1 MKLRLSI
8 LTNKHISGDFWCAL
22 LKNTSIMSFRRWG
35 SVLERRHC
43 LAWASIASALMDER
57 DFLLL
62 QDQYDSS
69 SDGSDYESNGSRSSS
84 SSSEISMMDLDDN
97 IDEAMQRAIRI
108 FWDLDG
114 GMEDSTIRWRRRH
127 EGLLIC
133 DISDDD
139 AIAHFRF
146 RKTHLQELADMLW
159 PRLRQFLPGAESPN
173 LVVFDNGNYSA
184 PYETMLLVVLFRFSR
199 PRRIRK
205 EMEAYFGYRRS
216 KISASIKAM
225 VHALHALSLQYLD
238 NSSIFQHRMAYY
250 AERIFAKCG
259 VVRCVWGFIDG
270 TLRKT
275 CRPSF
280 FQKLLYSGH
289 KRAHGIKFQS
299 VVTPDGFF
307 ASMYGPITG
316 NRHDSYMLA
325 KSGLMPKLREFMPPP
340 PALRMDVNEDDEL
353 RHRGIY
359 SLYGDPAY
367 PQSLLLFG
375 GLRNPRPGSREARW
389 NTEMS
394 KVREVVEWAFANLI
408 KNWAFLDFR
417 PSMMVFKSPVAK
429 YYIIAAFLMNCRSCF
444 YGNQTMQYFDCEPMN
459 LEQYLSLVPVHALEN
474 R

>member
-1 MKLRLSI
+1 
-8 LTNKHISGDFWCAL
+8 
-22 LKNTSIMSFRRWG
+22 
-35 SVLERRHC
+35 
-43 LAWASIASALMDER
+43 MDER
-57 DFLLL
+57 DFLFY
-62 QDQYDSS
+62 QNEESSDSS
-69 SDGSDYESNGSRSSS
+69 TSDGSNYEGSRSSS
-84 SSSEISMMDLDDN
+84 SSSEFDMMDIDN
-97 IDEAMQRAIRI
+97 TTDEAMQMVVSLL
-108 FWDLDG
+108 WDLEG
-114 GMEDSTIRWRRRH
+114 GLEDSTIRWRQRH

-133 DISDDD
+133 EISEDD

-146 RKTHLQELADMLW
+146 RKPHLQELSDMLW
-159 PRLRQFLPGAESPN
+159 PRLHEFLPGAGSPN
-173 LVVFDNGNYSA
+173 LVVFENGNYSA
-184 PYETMLLVVLFRFSR
+184 PYETMLLMVLFRFSR
-199 PRRIRK
+199 PRRIYK
-205 EMEAYFGYRRS
+205 DMEAYFGYRRS

-238 NSSIFQHRMAYY
+238 NPSIFQHRMAYY

-259 VVRCVWGFIDG
+259 VVRTVWGFIDG

-299 VVTPDGFF
+299 VVAPDGFF
-307 ASMYGPITG
+307 TCMFGPITG

-325 KSGLMPKLREFMPPP
+325 MSGLIRKLQEIMPPP
-340 PALRMDVNEDDEL
+340 PPAEVNDHYIIQNDA
-353 RHRGIY
+353 GIY

-367 PQSLLLFG
+367 PQSFLLFG
-375 GLRNPRPGSREARW
+375 GYRNPRPGSQEARW

-408 KNWAFLDFR
+408 KSWAFLDFR
-417 PSMMVFKSPVAK
+417 ASMMVFKSPIAK

-444 YGNQTMQYFDCEPMN
+444 YGNQTMQYFDCEPMT
-459 LEQYLSLVPVHALEN
+459 LEQYLSLVPAQPLEH

>member
-1 MKLRLSI
+1 
-8 LTNKHISGDFWCAL
+8 
-22 LKNTSIMSFRRWG
+22 
-35 SVLERRHC
+35 
-43 LAWASIASALMDER
+43 MDER
-57 DFLLL
+57 DFLFLHH
-62 QDQYDSS
+62 QDSSDDSS
-69 SDGSDYESNGSRSSS
+69 SDGSNYECGSSSSSS
-84 SSSEISMMDLDDN
+84 SSSENDMMDIDDT
-97 IDEAMQRAIRI
+97 IDDAIQMAVSLL
-108 FWDLDG
+108 WDLEG
-114 GMEDSTIRWRRRH
+114 GLEDSTIRWRQRH
-127 EGLLIC
+127 EGLLIRE
-133 DISDDD
+133 ISEDD
-139 AIAHFRF
+139 AIADFRF
-146 RKTHLQELADMLW
+146 RKSHLQELADKLW
-159 PRLRQFLPGAESPN
+159 PRLRQFLPGAGSPN
-173 LVVFDNGNYSA
+173 LVVYENGNYSA
-184 PYETMLLVVLFRFSR
+184 PYETMLLMVLFRFSR
-199 PRRIRK
+199 PRRIYK
-205 EMEAYFGYRRS
+205 DMEAYFGYRRS

-225 VHALHALSLQYLD
+225 VHALHALSLRYLD
-238 NSSIFQHRMAYY
+238 NPAIFQHRMAHY

-259 VVRCVWGFIDG
+259 VVQSVWGFIDG

-299 VVTPDGFF
+299 VVAPDGFF
-307 ASMYGPITG
+307 TCMFGPITG

-325 KSGLMPKLREFMPPP
+325 KSELMPKLREIMPPL
-340 PALRMDVNEDDEL
+340 PAEVNDHNNL
-353 RHRGIY
+353 QNHGIY

-375 GLRNPRPGSREARW
+375 GYRNPRPGSQEARW

-417 PSMMVFKSPVAK
+417 ASMMVFKSPVAK

-459 LEQYLSLVPVHALEN
+459 LGQYLSLVPVQALEN